1 MDVRYITVKSNKLN
15 TIPIVDGQI
24 IAISDKDA
32 WFYDMEG
39 TRRVVSGQKMVES
52 LPTDTSGI
60 YPDTLFFVTS
70 GPNKG
75 ICWWTGTE
83 FKTVA
88 NANTDENVKSVPTEL
103 DKFYLIG
110 DAKAT
115 ENVSTTK
122 KHASVYVDGST
133 GKLHAE
139 GFTGGSAD
147 NAELAKKAEL
157 AEKATGDSKGQDITK
172 TYIAKITNKGTEVT
186 ITYGDGSTKQITTQ
200 DTDTHCV
207 TNLVVTNS
215 ATSKENLVA
224 KNGELRLNVFD
235 DDQLRSSHKISG
247 SGSASVTSDSEGNI
261 DIKANDT
268 WKANTAEQ
276 EGYVAKG
283 IPNKVWSTDEA
294 GNPDWRTPES
304 TYEHP
309 DSGVVPGTYKSV
321 TVNAQGHVTTGS
333 NPNTLQGYG
342 IQDAVQYQI
351 LNAKT
356 DLNSIIE
363 PGFYLG
369 LSGNNITNKP
379 SDVDSFGILVLP
391 TDSDDVVQKLFGSG
405 SEGNQ
410 YTRKQVTGVFG
421 SWSVDELT
429 DTVYTHPTTPGYIH
443 LPGGGQ
449 SGQILVW
456 KADGTAQWE
465 DPVSVAVSVM
475 VGSTETEDGKSGVV
489 PAPDAGP
496 ATAYL
501 RNDGVWE
508 VPPDTKYDDVVGTD
522 GSESGKSGLVPA
534 PDASDSG
541 KFLSASGEWD
551 NVPIPDMRPKWEE
564 FPE

>member
-110 DAKAT
+110 DTKAT

-122 KHASVYVDGST
+122 KHASVYVDGAT

-139 GFTGGSAD
+139 GFTGGLAD
-147 NAELAKKAEL
+147 KAELANKAEL

-261 DIKANDT
+261 DVKADDT

-283 IPNKVWSTDEA
+283 VPNKVWSTDEA
-294 GNPDWRTPES
+294 GNPGWRTLES

-333 NPNTLQGYG
+333 NPTTLQGYG
-342 IQDAVQYQI
+342 IQDAVQYQV
-351 LNAKT
+351 LNAET